1 LKKFTNF
8 FILTAYLLLP
18 FVSPAQTDP
27 SLIDMRVAPP
37 GKFYSRLS
45 DKIEGVSQQ
54 FDKRTEKLLRK
65 IEAQES
71 RIYKQLWKKDSLAAK
86 ELIGNARERYAS
98 LKENAKQQAGRLGRF
113 SQVYSG
119 KLDSLSTAFRFL
131 EDNKLISPALKDKVT
146 GSTEALKALQDKFN
160 QANIIR
166 KFVKERREL
175 LASQLE
181 KFGLTKELK
190 LLNKQVYYYQQQL
203 REYKELWE
211 HSDKLTAK
219 LLQVLSR
226 TNVFKNFFAKNSQLG
241 SLFNLGGTA
250 GTDPV
255 LLAGLQTRSSVLQ
268 DLQGRLGSNS
278 AVQQLLQQN
287 MQSAQSQLN
296 ALKDKVNYHMPRG
309 GSNDDIMPETFKP
322 NNQKT
327 KTFFQRLEYGTNF
340 QSQRQGGYFP
350 ITSDVGLSLGYK
362 LNDKSV
368 IGIGASYKI
377 GWGQNIRNINI
388 SSQGAA
394 LRSFADMKLK
404 GSFWISG
411 GYEMNYRSA
420 FNRIA
425 ELKNLNAWQ
434 QSGLVGV
441 SKVVSLQTKFFKKT
455 KVQLLWDFLS
465 YHQVPRTQ
473 PLVFRVGYNIK

>member
-1 LKKFTNF
+1 MKKHSGF
-8 FILTAYLLLP
+8 FILTAYLFLP
-18 FVSPAQTDP
+18 FVAAAQTDSP
-27 SLIDMRVAPP
+27 LIDMVVAPS
-37 GKFYSRLS
+37 GKFYSKLN
-45 DKIEGVSQQ
+45 DKIEGLDRQ
-54 FDKRTEKLLRK
+54 FDKSTEKLLRRM
-65 IEAQES
+65 EAQES
-71 RIYKQLWKKDSLAAK
+71 RIYRQLWKKDSFAAK
-86 ELIGNARERYAS
+86 ELIGNSKERYAS
-98 LKENAKQQAGRLGRF
+98 LKENAKQNAGRLGRF

-119 KLDSLSTAFRFL
+119 KLDSLGTAFQFL
-131 EDNKLISPALKDKVT
+131 EDNKLISLELKDKVA
-146 GSTEALKALQDKFN
+146 GSTEALRTLQDKFN

-166 KFVKERREL
+166 KFIKERRGL
-175 LASQLE
+175 LSSQLE

-190 LLNKQVYYYQQQL
+190 QLNKQVYYYQQQL

-211 HSDKLTAK
+211 NPDKLTAK
-219 LLQVLSR
+219 LLQVLSK

-250 GTDPV
+250 GTDPA

-268 DLQGRLGSNS
+268 DLQGRFASSS
-278 AVQQLLQQN
+278 ALQQVLQQN

-296 ALKDKVNYHMPRG
+296 ALKDKVNQYMPKG
-309 GSNDDIMPETFKP
+309 GSSDDIMPGTFKP

-340 QSQRQGGYFP
+340 QSQRPSGYFP
-350 ITSDVGLSLGYK
+350 VTMDVGLSLGYK

-368 IGIGASYKI
+368 IGVGASYKV
-377 GWGQNIRNINI
+377 GWGQNIRNINVT
-388 SSQGAA
+388 SQGAA
-394 LRSFADMKLK
+394 GRCFADMNLK

-411 GYEMNYRSA
+411 GYEMNYRTA

-425 ELKNLNAWQ
+425 ALQNLNAWQ

-441 SKVVSLQTKFFKKT
+441 SKVVSLQTRFFKKT

-465 YHQVPRTQ
+465 YRQVPRTQ
-473 PLVFRVGYNIK
+473 PIVFRVGYNIK